1 MNKYAFTTD
10 VLTANPHRVQSA
22 DGLFNNFTQNYR
34 VVRAPI
40 ITKKIPFSKT
50 ISYLVHYFSF
60 MFFSLLWGMF
70 RTGSSYDYVMVSS
83 PPLFIGITGWILAKF
98 KRAKFV
104 LDIRDLWPDFAVSAG
119 MLSKEGI
126 LYKLGKKMERFLY
139 FRSDLITSVSKPMR
153 DYISETSSDYKKVGV
168 IYNAIDTHFLKDFPE
183 EIYAQSK
190 IKDSLSLEDKIL
202 ITYLGNIGLAQGLDA
217 IIEAATILKE
227 KSIKNIIFSIIGGG
241 VLRASLEQK
250 AAARGLNNVVFE
262 GPFSREAAFKHMVD
276 SSALLINLKGGGML
290 CKTIPSKVF
299 DYLYA
304 NKPILY
310 GIEGEGKEILSS
322 LHGNLY
328 FKPSNADSLVKSVM
342 SLSDNYPQYLKN
354 AQNNRNYLLEN
365 YSREKMCGK
374 LIKVLQSI

>member
-1 MNKYAFTTD
+1 
-10 VLTANPHRVQSA
+10 
-22 DGLFNNFTQNYR
+22 
-34 VVRAPI
+34 
-40 ITKKIPFSKT
+40 
-50 ISYLVHYFSF
+50 
-60 MFFSLLWGMF
+60 
-70 RTGSSYDYVMVSS
+70 MVSS
-83 PPLFIGITGWILAKF
+83 PPLFIGLTGWILAKI

-119 MLSKEGI
+119 ALSEEGI

-139 FRSDLITSVSKPMR
+139 LRSDLITSVSKPMR
-153 DYISETSSDYKKVGV
+153 DYISETSRDYKKVGV
-168 IYNAIDTHFLKDFPE
+168 IYNAIDTDFLEDFPKKASTE
-183 EIYAQSK
+183 RK
-190 IKDSLSLEDKIL
+190 IKDNLSLGDKIL
-202 ITYLGNIGLAQGLDA
+202 VTYLGNIGLAQGLDA

-227 KSIKNIIFSIIGGG
+227 RSIENVIFSIIGGG

-250 AAARGLNNVVFE
+250 AALRGLNNVVFN
-262 GPFSREAAFKHMVD
+262 GPFSRKKAFKHMVD

-290 CKTIPSKVF
+290 YKTIPSKVF

-328 FKPSNADSLVKSVM
+328 FKPSNADSLVESVM
-342 SLSDNYPQYLKN
+342 NLSKNYQQYLKN
-354 AQNNRNYLLEN
+354 AQNNRSYLLEN